1 MKVKPKLYLNGSPQ
15 TAEEGSLAFARNMKI
30 DNDGNLVSDY
40 GYENIES
47 LQDYN
52 IVGHIVGLD
61 NKIYLFTDKEE
72 QIKTGTKFITTLG
85 NNLRYSY
92 SIAIIAESDNIY
104 YFSSKIKIGDNVQIP
119 TEDKYKLSVINPALG
134 TNYDDCY
141 SFKLVCASNTDYA
154 AIEEFHNAFLDK
166 IEEIV
171 SKFTTIKSKNRSV
184 VVKGPDI
191 HYALISHNMEVE
203 EPLLSISPIT
213 QIRIENDNRNICNYS
228 VIDNKTEEVDVYKTI
243 NTILEYDE
251 IDKTVNELT
260 TGWHY
265 SNGEISGY
273 VSTNITGE
281 KILTI
286 AEYKKDDTIPLKHI
300 NLAHCS
306 KNDDESLYCQ
316 APICPTA
323 NLILKDTYVKTI
335 PNGVYIF
342 FIRYKIRKNVYTNW
356 FLCSRPIYGG
366 CSENITTFQGGL
378 KYINLHKD
386 SAKSFIFDL
395 LFAQEENKQA
405 YKEFQLGFI
414 INHDEATDARTWKH
428 FDINTKTIY
437 FDYENVEE
445 TNIDDLLKVTY
456 ELYNVRNVT
465 AFKNKLY
472 ISNYKET
479 NFNYAVNLD
488 NIIDL
493 QVVDNYDSSNS
504 NVPKATLSGYE
515 LSYNNNDGVKYF
527 DKTITNIS
535 ISTILDKNNFDY
547 TIYNLNKTFEI
558 AKDAK
563 IASFILE
570 WDSNVNPDIAFITK
584 VENKLYNNCIFGKEF
599 EYIYPSNNASNDLLA
614 KFGIK
619 YIGTDSTVY
628 YYEPI
633 DSTSIIPSSLN
644 NSLYN
649 LGFSFAFGSRQN
661 DNKNNRD
668 EYLKSQA
675 FNEYTFYNIKSH
687 GTYVRTY
694 NKFYATDLGF
704 TDKNVESIKNVI
716 KEEIESRS
724 FFAKAYII
732 ITSGA
737 KSYKIGYE
745 SFMDSNTYAGTSMD
759 FNITTIVDFTNNTI
773 KCAEDYKENA
783 YKYYE
788 DENLTLLNPNYFNT
802 NELNNDLKNNIIQW
816 VFSTIQ
822 PIAKGIS
829 VDNEGNRHLILDLS
843 KYEGNTRTI
852 ADNIQIVF
860 RKIDFKVEV
869 QEDKFESNKK
879 FKYTFNIS
887 MDSNDYISN
896 CTFNFNS
903 SLITTAVTKSY
914 SQLPSLM
921 PFSKY
926 RTYVHFVDNHN
937 IITNG
942 IKLKDIETKGI
953 SDNSSIL
960 SLTYKLNKDY
970 NNYYKSF
977 FISIK
982 NIGDVIIEGF
992 GYKKLNNTHILN
1004 FLELDTLLYNIND
1017 NITIINNTGTTITT
1031 TATYYSSGSSS
1042 PSLAFGNCGY
1052 VSWDDANNDYTNEKL
1067 YIKIVRDIN
1076 NTSEYNLIKASEYI
1090 PLIKTNDYINLI
1102 DAYYGSWFCSVTK
1115 PDFDL
1120 SSSCYVSGRDI
1131 YTADRTTNYVGLKDF
1146 TDFKNVN
1153 PSITYYIRSNFNLN
1167 YLSLTEDI
1175 TDSIFSINGASSGNK
1190 QVIKVINSAILS
1202 YIYELKSMYKD
1213 FMNKTFSAYDEYYK
1227 IQFDNTIR
1235 VSNVLSDETFNNSVF
1250 KFDATDYYNIPTD
1263 RGIIVSL
1270 FAIGNTIYAHTKGS
1284 LYKFDATQTIMSTN
1298 EDIKLQESEPFDI
1311 GLSQVFDSQYGYGG
1325 IENKEAGCITFDS
1338 YFFYDNKSNHI
1349 FAYAGN
1355 NQIQLID
1362 GTIYKFLTYFK
1373 PKNCRT
1379 IHDAAN
1385 NRIIFEFYTFDV
1397 HYKINFAISYNYKSK
1412 SFVSFHDITLEKTFS
1427 TRTHSY
1433 CYLNGIN
1440 ILFSGT
1446 FNIGDRLISYF
1457 VTNSIYGN
1465 ASKVCEISADISNMT
1480 FPYIQYK
1487 QNTPFVLAV
1496 ITFPKQYFREV
1507 INSISYLGYEL
1518 KDISEYCNERIF
1530 DGVNNSMTFYWY
1542 RLINAKLENKN
1553 PIDNLYIET
1562 DTCISTP
1569 INNTIDDSIR
1579 PNDLLNYKGFK
1590 YDKGLWTT
1598 NYFRNAINK
1607 DNIYNYPDQPRND
1620 QIPNSDN
1627 YSLVYGRFF
1636 ILNFNLTKDFPV
1648 KFEEVFINSEKY

>member
-52 IVGHIVGLD
+52 IVGHVVGLD

-72 QIKTGTKFITTLG
+72 QIK
-85 NNLRYSY
+85 
-92 SIAIIAESDNIY
+92 
-104 YFSSKIKIGDNVQIP
+104 
-119 TEDKYKLSVINPALG
+119 
-134 TNYDDCY
+134 
-141 SFKLVCASNTDYA
+141 
-154 AIEEFHNAFLDK
+154 IE
-166 IEEIV
+166 
-171 SKFTTIKSKNRSV
+171 
-184 VVKGPDI
+184 G
-191 HYALISHNMEVE
+191 
-203 EPLLSISPIT
+203 
-213 QIRIENDNRNICNYS
+213 
-228 VIDNKTEEVDVYKTI
+228 VDVYKTI
-243 NTILEYDE
+243 NIILEYDE
-251 IDKTVNELT
+251 ITKTVNELE
-260 TGWHY
+260 TGWNY

-479 NFNYAVNLD
+479 NFNYDVNLD

-493 QVVDNYDSSNS
+493 QVIDNYDSSNS
-504 NVPKATLSGYE
+504 NTPKATLSGYE
-515 LSYNNNDGVKYF
+515 LSYNNSDEIKYF
-527 DKTITNIS
+527 DKTVNNIS
-535 ISTILDKNNFDY
+535 ISAILDKNNFDY
-547 TIYNLNKTFEI
+547 TVNNLNKTSEI

-570 WDSNVNPDIAFITK
+570 WDNNVNPDIAFITK

-599 EYIYPSNNASNDLLA
+599 ENTYPSNNTSNDVLA

-619 YIGTDSTVY
+619 YIGSDYTVY

-802 NELNNDLKNNIIQW
+802 SELHNDLKNNIIQW

-822 PIAKGIS
+822 PITKGIS

-896 CTFNFNS
+896 CTFDFNS

-942 IKLKDIETKGI
+942 IKLKDIETKAI

-992 GYKKLNNTHILN
+992 GYKKLDNTHILN

-1031 TATYYSSGSSS
+1031 TAKYYSSGSSS

-1052 VSWDDANNDYTNEKL
+1052 VSWSNDKHNYTSEKL

-1076 NTSEYNLIKASEYI
+1076 NTSEYNLIKASGYI
-1090 PLIKTNDYINLI
+1090 PLTKTNDYINLI

-1131 YTADRTTNYVGLKDF
+1131 YTADRSTSAVKLKDF
-1146 TDFKNVN
+1146 TEYKNVS
-1153 PSITYYIRSNFNLN
+1153 PSISYYIRSNFNLN

-1175 TDSIFSINGASSGNK
+1175 NDSIFSIGSASAGDK

-1213 FMNKTFSAYDEYYK
+1213 FMNKTFNAYDKDYK

-1338 YFFYDNKSNHI
+1338 YFFYDSKSNHI
-1349 FAYAGN
+1349 FAYSGN
-1355 NQIQLID
+1355 SQVQLID
-1362 GTIYKFLTYFK
+1362 GTIYKLLEYYK
-1373 PKNCRT
+1373 PNICRT
-1379 IHDAAN
+1379 IHDITN
-1385 NRIIFEFYTFDV
+1385 KRILFEFELPVFEGSGNSIITL
-1397 HYKINFAISYNYKSK
+1397 SYNYKSK
-1412 SFVSFHDITLEKTFS
+1412 SFVSIHDITLKNAFTTINTVYSYNKEFIKLFDTTYKTIS
-1427 TRTHSY
+1427 QD
-1433 CYLNGIN
+1433 
-1440 ILFSGT
+1440 ILFTPFNLYKLYGGASERSYLIFNNLDKSP
-1446 FNIGDRLISYF
+1446 FNIAIIMFPKNYLKEVLNNVSYIGNIIENDIISGSGRDEIGLRYAYNQINVL
-1457 VTNSIYGN
+1457 VTKPETILKAFN
-1465 ASKVCEISADISNMT
+1465 
-1480 FPYIQYK
+1480 
-1487 QNTPFVLAV
+1487 V
-1496 ITFPKQYFREV
+1496 IT
-1507 INSISYLGYEL
+1507 
-1518 KDISEYCNERIF
+1518 DICKSNI
-1530 DGVNNSMTFYWY
+1530 
-1542 RLINAKLENKN
+1542 I
-1553 PIDNLYIET
+1553 T
-1562 DTCISTP
+1562 D
-1569 INNTIDDSIR
+1569 TIDDTIR
-1579 PNDLLNYKGFK
+1579 PNSLLDYKGIK
-1590 YDKGLWTT
+1590 YDKGTWNI
-1598 NYFRNAINK
+1598 NYFR
-1607 DNIYNYPDQPRND
+1607 DNQNIRDIYNYND
-1620 QIPNSDN
+1620 VESDN
-1627 YSLVYGRFF
+1627 LSLIYGKFF
-1636 ILNFNLTKDFPV
+1636 ILNFNFINEKPI

>member
-72 QIKTGTKFITTLG
+72 QIKTGTEFITTLG
-85 NNLRYSY
+85 NNLRYAY
-92 SIAIIAESDNIY
+92 STSIFAESDNVY
-104 YFSSKIKIGDNVQIP
+104 YFSAMVDIDNNIQIP

-134 TNYDDCY
+134 TNYDDYY
-141 SFKLVCASNTDYA
+141 SFKLECTSNTDYA
-154 AIEEFHNAFLDK
+154 AIEAFHNAFLDK

-171 SKFTTIKSKNRSV
+171 SKFTTIKNKDRSI

-191 HYALISHNMEVE
+191 HYALISHNMEIE
-203 EPLLSISPIT
+203 ESLLSISPIT
-213 QIRIENDNRNICNYS
+213 QVRIGNDNRNICNYT

-265 SNGEISGY
+265 NNGEISGY

-286 AEYKKDDTIPLKHI
+286 AEYKEDSNIPLKHI
-300 NLAHCS
+300 NLSYCS
-306 KNDDESLYCQ
+306 KTDDESLYCQ

-342 FIRYKIRKNVYTNW
+342 FIRYKIRKDVYTNW

-366 CSENITTFQGGL
+366 CSEKITTFQGGL
-378 KYINLHKD
+378 QYINLHKD

-395 LFAQEENKQA
+395 TFVQEENKQA

-414 INHDEATDARTWKH
+414 ITHDEATDARTWKH

-479 NFNYAVNLD
+479 NFNYDANLD

-493 QVVDNYDSSNS
+493 KVVDNYDSSNS
-504 NVPKATLSGYE
+504 NIPKATLSGYE
-515 LSYNNNDGVKYF
+515 LSYNNDKNAKYF
-527 DKTITNIS
+527 DKTTTGTPIS
-535 ISTILDKNNFDY
+535 KILSKNDFNY
-547 TIYNLNKTFEI
+547 TISNLVKKTESIAEGNKV
-558 AKDAK
+558 
-563 IASFILE
+563 ASFTLQ
-570 WDSNVNPDIAFITK
+570 WDSGINPDIAFITK
-584 VENKLYNNCIFGKEF
+584 VENNLYNSCIFGESF
-599 EYIYPSNNASNDLLA
+599 ENNYPGSKFED
-614 KFGIK
+614 FGIK
-619 YIGTDSTVY
+619 YLTTTDGLNKY
-628 YYEPI
+628 API
-633 DSTSIIPSSLN
+633 IDNQYIQGSLVKYK

-649 LGFSFAFGSRQN
+649 LGFTFALGS
-661 DNKNNRD
+661 
-668 EYLKSQA
+668 
-675 FNEYTFYNIKSH
+675 IKSNINYIIEMYLFNANTIN
-687 GTYVRTY
+687 TYDCFRAY
-694 NKFYATDLGF
+694 NNGF
-704 TDKNVESIKNVI
+704 HDDTINKLKELII
-716 KEEIESRS
+716 KEIEDRS
-724 FFAKAYII
+724 FFAKAYIMI
-732 ITSGA
+732 SSSGNT
-737 KSYKIGYE
+737 YKIGYN
-745 SFMDSNTYAGTSMD
+745 SIMDSNTYAGTNMNFDIFS
-759 FNITTIVDFTNNTI
+759 FGYNSGI
-773 KCAEDYKENA
+773 KVAEDYQENS

-788 DENLTLLNPNYFNT
+788 DTNLTLLNPSYFNT
-802 NELNNDLKNNIIQW
+802 NKLNNDFKNNITQW
-816 VFSTIQ
+816 TFDTIKN
-822 PIAKGIS
+822 ITKGIS
-829 VDNEGNRHLILDLS
+829 VDNEGKRYLILDLS
-843 KYEGNTRTI
+843 QYGGNVRTI
-852 ADNIQIVF
+852 VENIQIVF
-860 RKIDFKVEV
+860 RKVDFKVEV
-869 QEDKFESNKK
+869 DESKFESNKN
-879 FKYTFNIS
+879 FKYIFNIS
-887 MDSNDYISN
+887 MDSTDYISD
-896 CTFNFNS
+896 CKFNFNS
-903 SLITTAVTKSY
+903 SLITTGVTKNY
-914 SQLPSLM
+914 SQIPSLM
-921 PFSKY
+921 PFSNY
-926 RTYVHFVDNHN
+926 RIYVHFVDNHN

-942 IKLKDIETKGI
+942 IKLKDILTKGVK
-953 SDNSSIL
+953 NNNSIL
-960 SLTYKLNKDY
+960 SLAYKLNKDY

-982 NIGDVIIEGF
+982 NIGNIIIEGF
-992 GYKKLNNTHILN
+992 GYKKLDNTHILN

-1017 NITIINNTGTTITT
+1017 NITIINNEGTVITN
-1031 TATYYSSGSSS
+1031 TAKYYSSGSSS

-1052 VSWDDANNDYTNEKL
+1052 VSWSNDENDHSEETL
-1067 YIKIVRDIN
+1067 YIKITRNIN
-1076 NTSEYNLIKASEYI
+1076 NISEHNLIKASGYI
-1090 PLIKTNDYINLI
+1090 PLTKTNDYVNLI
-1102 DAYYGSWFCSVTK
+1102 DDYYGSWFCSVTK

-1131 YTADRTTNYVGLKDF
+1131 YTADRTTDYITLKDF
-1146 TDFKNVN
+1146 ENYITIS
-1153 PSITYYIRSNFNLN
+1153 PSKEYYIRSNFNLN

-1175 TDSIFSINGASSGNK
+1175 TDTIFSIRSASTGNK
-1190 QVIKVINSAILS
+1190 QVAKVLNSATLS

-1213 FMNKTFSAYDEYYK
+1213 FMNKTFNAYDEDYK

-1338 YFFYDNKSNHI
+1338 YFFYDSKSNHI
-1349 FAYAGN
+1349 FAYSGN
-1355 NQIQLID
+1355 SQVQLID
-1362 GTIYKFLTYFK
+1362 GSIYKLLEYYK
-1373 PKNCRT
+1373 PNICRT
-1379 IHDAAN
+1379 IHDITN
-1385 NRIIFEFYTFDV
+1385 KRILFEFELPVFEGTGNS
-1397 HYKINFAISYNYKSK
+1397 IITLSYNYKSK
-1412 SFVSFHDITLEKTFS
+1412 SFVSIHDITLKNSFTTVNTVYSYNKEFIKLFDTTYKTIPQDILFKPFNLYKLYGS
-1427 TRTHSY
+1427 ASKRSY
-1433 CYLNGIN
+1433 LIFDNLDESPFNIAVIMFPKNYLNEVLNNISYIGNIIENDIN
-1440 ILFSGT
+1440 SGSGRDENGLRYSYNKLNVLIT
-1446 FNIGDRLISYF
+1446 KPETIVKAFNII
-1457 VTNSIYGN
+1457 T
-1465 ASKVCEISADISNMT
+1465 DICKSNIIRDT
-1480 FPYIQYK
+1480 
-1487 QNTPFVLAV
+1487 
-1496 ITFPKQYFREV
+1496 
-1507 INSISYLGYEL
+1507 
-1518 KDISEYCNERIF
+1518 
-1530 DGVNNSMTFYWY
+1530 
-1542 RLINAKLENKN
+1542 
-1553 PIDNLYIET
+1553 IDNT
-1562 DTCISTP
+1562 
-1569 INNTIDDSIR
+1569 IR
-1579 PNDLLNYKGFK
+1579 PNSLLDYKGIK
-1590 YDKGLWTT
+1590 YDKGNWNI
-1598 NYFRNAINK
+1598 NYFR
-1607 DNIYNYPDQPRND
+1607 DNQNIRDVYNYN
-1620 QIPNSDN
+1620 NVESDN
-1627 YSLVYGRFF
+1627 LSLIYGKFF
-1636 ILNFNLTKDFPV
+1636 ILNFNFINEKPI

>member
-15 TAEEGSLAFARNMKI
+15 TTEEGSLAFARNMKI

-52 IVGHIVGLD
+52 IVGHVVGLD

-72 QIKTGTKFITTLG
+72 QIKTGTEFITTLG
-85 NNLRYSY
+85 NNLRY
-92 SIAIIAESDNIY
+92 AISTTPILAESDNVY
-104 YFSSKIKIGDNVQIP
+104 YFSAKVKIGDNIQVP
-119 TEDKYKLSVINPALG
+119 TEDEYKLSVINPDLG
-134 TNYDDCY
+134 TDYDDYY
-141 SFKLVCASNTDYA
+141 SFKLECASNTNYA
-154 AIEEFHNAFLDK
+154 AIEAFHNAFLDK

-171 SKFTTIKSKNRSV
+171 SKFTTIKNKDRSV

-213 QIRIENDNRNICNYS
+213 QIRIENNNRNICNYTI
-228 VIDNKTEEVDVYKTI
+228 IDNKTEEVDVYKTI

-251 IDKTVNELT
+251 IDKTVNELA
-260 TGWHY
+260 TGWKY
-265 SNGEISGY
+265 NDGEISGY

-286 AEYKKDDTIPLKHI
+286 AEYKEDDTIPLKHI

-342 FIRYKIRKNVYTNW
+342 FIRYKIRKDVYTNW

-479 NFNYAVNLD
+479 NFNYDVNLD

-493 QVVDNYDSSNS
+493 KVINNYDSSNS
-504 NVPKATLSGYE
+504 NIPKATLSGYE

-527 DKTITNIS
+527 DKTVNNIS
-535 ISTILDKNNFDY
+535 ISAILDKNNFDY
-547 TIYNLNKTFEI
+547 KVYNLNKTSEI

-584 VENKLYNNCIFGKEF
+584 VENKLYNSCIFGKEF
-599 EYIYPSNNASNDLLA
+599 EYIYPSNNTSNDSLA
-614 KFGIK
+614 NFGIK
-619 YIGTDSTVY
+619 YIGTDYTLY
-628 YYEPI
+628 CYEPI

-675 FNEYTFYNIKSH
+675 FNEYTFYNIKNH
-687 GTYVRTY
+687 GTYIKTH
-694 NKFYATDLGF
+694 NQFYATDLGF

-732 ITSGA
+732 ITSSA

-788 DENLTLLNPNYFNT
+788 DENLILLNPNYFNT
-802 NELNNDLKNNIIQW
+802 SELNNDLKNNIIQW
-816 VFSTIQ
+816 VFNTIQ
-822 PIAKGIS
+822 PITKGIS

-982 NIGDVIIEGF
+982 NIGDIIIEGF

-1017 NITIINNTGTTITT
+1017 NITIINNIGTTITT

-1052 VSWDDANNDYTNEKL
+1052 VSWDDANNDYTTEKKL
-1067 YIKIVRDIN
+1067 YIKIVRDVN
-1076 NTSEYNLIKASEYI
+1076 NTSEYNLIKASGYI
-1090 PLIKTNDYINLI
+1090 PLTKTNDYINLI

-1131 YTADRTTNYVGLKDF
+1131 YTADRSTSAVKLKDF
-1146 TDFKNVN
+1146 TEYKNVR

-1175 TDSIFSINGASSGNK
+1175 TDSIFSIGSASAGDK

-1213 FMNKTFSAYDEYYK
+1213 FMNKTFSAYDEDYK

-1250 KFDATDYYNIPTD
+1250 KFDATDYYNIPTN

-1338 YFFYDNKSNHI
+1338 YFFYDSKSNHI
-1349 FAYAGN
+1349 FAYSGN
-1355 NQIQLID
+1355 SQVQLID
-1362 GTIYKFLTYFK
+1362 GTIYKLLEYYK
-1373 PKNCRT
+1373 PNICRT
-1379 IHDAAN
+1379 IHDITN
-1385 NRIIFEFYTFDV
+1385 KRILFEFELPVFEGSGNSIITL
-1397 HYKINFAISYNYKSK
+1397 SYNYKSK
-1412 SFVSFHDITLEKTFS
+1412 SFVSIHDITLKNSFTTINTVYSYNKEFIKLFDTTYKTIS
-1427 TRTHSY
+1427 QD
-1433 CYLNGIN
+1433 
-1440 ILFSGT
+1440 ILFTPFNLYKLYGGASERSYLIFNNLDKSP
-1446 FNIGDRLISYF
+1446 FNIAIIMFPKNYLKEVLNNVSYIGNIIENDIISGSGRDEIGLRYSYNQINVL
-1457 VTNSIYGN
+1457 VTKPETIVKAFN
-1465 ASKVCEISADISNMT
+1465 
-1480 FPYIQYK
+1480 
-1487 QNTPFVLAV
+1487 V
-1496 ITFPKQYFREV
+1496 IT
-1507 INSISYLGYEL
+1507 
-1518 KDISEYCNERIF
+1518 DICKSNI
-1530 DGVNNSMTFYWY
+1530 
-1542 RLINAKLENKN
+1542 I
-1553 PIDNLYIET
+1553 T
-1562 DTCISTP
+1562 D
-1569 INNTIDDSIR
+1569 TIDDTIR
-1579 PNDLLNYKGFK
+1579 PNSLLDYKGIK
-1590 YDKGLWTT
+1590 YDKGTWNI
-1598 NYFRNAINK
+1598 NYFR
-1607 DNIYNYPDQPRND
+1607 DNQNIRDVYNYNAVE
-1620 QIPNSDN
+1620 SDN
-1627 YSLVYGRFF
+1627 LSLIYGKFF
-1636 ILNFNLTKDFPV
+1636 ILNFNFINEKPI

>member
-40 GYENIES
+40 GYENIKS

-72 QIKTGTKFITTLG
+72 QIKTGTEFITTLG
-85 NNLRYSY
+85 NNLRY
-92 SIAIIAESDNIY
+92 AISTTPILAESDNIY
-104 YFSSKIKIGDNVQIP
+104 YFSAKVKIGDNIQIP
-119 TEDKYKLSVINPALG
+119 TEDKYKLSVINSALG
-134 TNYDDCY
+134 TDYDDYY
-141 SFKLVCASNTDYA
+141 SFKLECASNTDYA
-154 AIEEFHNAFLDK
+154 AIEAFHNAFLDK

-171 SKFTTIKSKNRSV
+171 SKFTTIKSKDRSV

-191 HYALISHNMEVE
+191 HYALISHNMEIE
-203 EPLLSISPIT
+203 ESLLSISPIT
-213 QIRIENDNRNICNYS
+213 QVRIENDNRNVCSYT

-251 IDKTVNELT
+251 INKTVNELA

-286 AEYKKDDTIPLKHI
+286 AEYKEDDNIPLKHI
-300 NLAHCS
+300 NLSYCS
-306 KNDDESLYCQ
+306 KTDDESLYCQ

-342 FIRYKIRKNVYTNW
+342 FIRYKIRKDVYTNW

-366 CSENITTFQGGL
+366 CSEKITTFQGGL
-378 KYINLHKD
+378 QYINLHKD

-395 LFAQEENKQA
+395 TFVQEENKKA

-414 INHDEATDARTWKH
+414 INHDEATDARIWKH

-445 TNIDDLLKVTY
+445 ANIDDLLKVTY

-479 NFNYAVNLD
+479 NFNYNVNLD

-493 QVVDNYDSSNS
+493 KVIDNCDSSNS
-504 NVPKATLSGYE
+504 NIPKATLSGYE
-515 LSYNNNDGVKYF
+515 LSYNNDKNAKYF
-527 DKTITNIS
+527 DKTTTGTPIFKILSKDNFNYTVHNLIKKTES
-535 ISTILDKNNFDY
+535 IVEGN
-547 TIYNLNKTFEI
+547 EV
-558 AKDAK
+558 
-563 IASFILE
+563 ASFTLQ
-570 WDSNVNPDIAFITK
+570 WDNTINPDIAFITK
-584 VENKLYNNCIFGKEF
+584 VENNLHNNCIFGKSF
-599 EYIYPSNNASNDLLA
+599 ENTYPSSNFEN
-614 KFGIK
+614 FGIK
-619 YIGTDSTVY
+619 YLTTTNGLNKYT
-628 YYEPI
+628 PI
-633 DSTSIIPSSLN
+633 LDNELFNTSVIKYK

-649 LGFSFAFGSRQN
+649 LGFTFALGSSSSNINYIIER
-661 DNKNNRD
+661 
-668 EYLKSQA
+668 YL
-675 FNEYTFYNIKSH
+675 FNANI
-687 GTYVRTY
+687 VNTY
-694 NKFYATDLGF
+694 NRFQAYNNGF
-704 TDKNVESIKNVI
+704 HDNVVNSLKELITKEIKN
-716 KEEIESRS
+716 RS
-724 FFAKAYII
+724 FFAKAYIV
-732 ITSGA
+732 ITSAGNT
-737 KSYKIGYE
+737 YKIGYN
-745 SFMDSNTYAGTSMD
+745 SIMDSNTYAGTNMNFD
-759 FNITTIVDFTNNTI
+759 IFTLGYNNSI
-773 KCAEDYKENA
+773 KAAEDYQENP
-783 YKYYE
+783 YKYYK
-788 DENLTLLNPNYFNT
+788 DSDLTLLNPSYFNT
-802 NELNNDLKNNIIQW
+802 SELNYDFKNNIIQW
-816 VFSTIQ
+816 TFDTIKN
-822 PIAKGIS
+822 ITKGIS
-829 VDNEGNRHLILDLS
+829 VDEKGKRNLILDLS
-843 KYEGNTRTI
+843 QYGGNVRTI
-852 ADNIQIVF
+852 VENIQIVF
-860 RKIDFKVEV
+860 RKTDFKVEV

-896 CTFNFNS
+896 CEFTFNS
-903 SLITTAVTKSY
+903 SLITTAVTKNY
-914 SQLPSLM
+914 SQIPSLM

-926 RTYVHFVDNHN
+926 RAYVHFVDNHN

-953 SDNSSIL
+953 LDNSSIL
-960 SLTYKLNKDY
+960 SLAYKLNKDY

-982 NIGDVIIEGF
+982 NIGDIIIEGF
-992 GYKKLNNTHILN
+992 GYNKLDNTHILN
-1004 FLELDTLLYNIND
+1004 FLELDALLYNIND
-1017 NITIINNTGTTITT
+1017 NITIINNEGTIITT
-1031 TATYYSSGSSS
+1031 TAKYYSSGSSS

-1052 VSWDDANNDYTNEKL
+1052 VSWNNDNNNYSNTTL
-1067 YIKIVRDIN
+1067 YIKISRNVNDIY
-1076 NTSEYNLIKASEYI
+1076 EYNLIKASGYI
-1090 PLIKTNDYINLI
+1090 PLTKTKDYINLI

-1131 YTADRTTNYVGLKDF
+1131 YTADRSASYVKLIEFKE
-1146 TDFKNVN
+1146 FKNVR
-1153 PSITYYIRSNFNLN
+1153 PSIQYYIRSNFNLN

-1175 TDSIFSINGASSGNK
+1175 TDSIFSIGSASTGEK

-1213 FMNKTFSAYDEYYK
+1213 FMNKTFSAYDKDYK

-1235 VSNVLSDETFNNSVF
+1235 VSNALSDETFNNSVF

-1338 YFFYDNKSNHI
+1338 YFFYDNNSNHI
-1349 FAYAGN
+1349 FAYSGN
-1355 NQIQLID
+1355 NQVQLID
-1362 GTIYKFLTYFK
+1362 GSIYKLLK
-1373 PKNCRT
+1373 EINANSCRT
-1379 IHDAAN
+1379 LHDSIN
-1385 NRIIFEFYTFDV
+1385 NRILFEFYDTSTYFPMS
-1397 HYKINFAISYNYKSK
+1397 FTISYNYKSK
-1412 SFVSFHDITLEKTFS
+1412 SFVSFHDITLKKAFS
-1427 TRTHSY
+1427 TKNISYSY
-1433 CYLNGIN
+1433 CKQFQTLFNNSFKIGNKLNA
-1440 ILFSGT
+1440 
-1446 FNIGDRLISYF
+1446 YF
-1457 VTNSIYGN
+1457 ITYELYGN
-1465 ASKVCEISADISNMT
+1465 ASNLSNIT
-1480 FPYIQYK
+1480 FDYYGNAFDGKELYK
-1487 QNTPFVLAV
+1487 QKSPFVICV
-1496 ITFPKQYFREV
+1496 IVFPKQYVHET
-1507 INSISYLGYEL
+1507 INNISYLGYEQNNVYTY
-1518 KDISEYCNERIF
+1518 DQAAINSEVGIAPTIVSWGRL
-1530 DGVNNSMTFYWY
+1530 NNQSIYP
-1542 RLINAKLENKN
+1542 KN
-1553 PIDNLYIET
+1553 PVKELYIIS
-1562 DTCISTP
+1562 DTCISTL
-1569 INNTIDDSIR
+1569 ITETIDDSTR
-1579 PNDLLNYKGFK
+1579 PNSLLDYKGFK
-1590 YDKGLWTT
+1590 YDKGLWNT
-1598 NYFRNAINK
+1598 NYFRNANNV
-1607 DNIYNYPDQPRND
+1607 DNIYNYPNQPRNGE
-1620 QIPNSDN
+1620 IPNSDN

>member
-72 QIKTGTKFITTLG
+72 QIKTGTEFITTLG
-85 NNLRYSY
+85 NNLRY
-92 SIAIIAESDNIY
+92 AISTTPIFTESNNVY
-104 YFSSKIKIGDNVQIP
+104 YFSAKVLINNNIQVP
-119 TEDKYKLSVINPALG
+119 TEDKYKLSVINPSLG
-134 TNYDDCY
+134 TDYDNYY
-141 SFKLVCASNTDYA
+141 SFKLECASNTDYV
-154 AIEEFHNAFLDK
+154 AIEAFHNAFLDK

-171 SKFTTIKSKNRSV
+171 SKFTTIKSTDRSV

-191 HYALISHNMEVE
+191 HYALISHNMEIE
-203 EPLLSISPIT
+203 ESLLSISPIT
-213 QIRIENDNRNICNYS
+213 QVRIENDNRNICNYT
-228 VIDNKTEEVDVYKTI
+228 VIDNKTEKVDVYKTI

-251 IDKTVNELT
+251 IDKTVNELA
-260 TGWHY
+260 TGWKY
-265 SNGEISGY
+265 NNGEISGY

-286 AEYKKDDTIPLKHI
+286 AEYKEDSNIPLKHI
-300 NLAHCS
+300 NLLYCS
-306 KNDDESLYCQ
+306 KTDDESLYCQ

-342 FIRYKIRKNVYTNW
+342 FIRYKIRKDVYTNW

-366 CSENITTFQGGL
+366 CSEKITTFQGGL
-378 KYINLHKD
+378 QYINLHKD

-395 LFAQEENKQA
+395 TFVQEENKQA

-414 INHDEATDARTWKH
+414 ITHDEATDARTWKH

-479 NFNYAVNLD
+479 NFNYDANLD

-493 QVVDNYDSSNS
+493 KVVDNYDSSNS
-504 NVPKATLSGYE
+504 NIPKANLSGYD
-515 LSYNNNDGVKYF
+515 LVYNNDSTIKGF
-527 DKTITNIS
+527 DKTTTGTPIS
-535 ISTILDKNNFDY
+535 KILSKDNFDY
-547 TIYNLNKTFEI
+547 TINNLVKKTESIAEGNKV
-558 AKDAK
+558 
-563 IASFILE
+563 ASFTLQ
-570 WDSNVNPDIAFITK
+570 WDSGINPDIAFITK
-584 VENKLYNNCIFGKEF
+584 VENNLYNNCIFGESF
-599 EYIYPSNNASNDLLA
+599 ENSYPGSKFED
-614 KFGIK
+614 FGIK
-619 YIGTDSTVY
+619 YLTTTDGLNKYT
-628 YYEPI
+628 PI
-633 DSTSIIPSSLN
+633 LDDGLFNTSIVKYK

-649 LGFSFAFGSRQN
+649 LGFTFALGSSTKNINYIVERYLFNANIINTYDCFQAYN
-661 DNKNNRD
+661 NGFSDDTINK
-668 EYLKSQA
+668 LK
-675 FNEYTFYNIKSH
+675 ELITK
-687 GTYVRTY
+687 
-694 NKFYATDLGF
+694 
-704 TDKNVESIKNVI
+704 
-716 KEEIESRS
+716 EIEDRS

-732 ITSGA
+732 ITSAGNT
-737 KSYKIGYE
+737 YKIGYN
-745 SFMDSNTYAGTSMD
+745 SIMDSNTYAGTNMNFD
-759 FNITTIVDFTNNTI
+759 IFTLGYNSSI
-773 KCAEDYKENA
+773 KAAEDYQENP
-783 YKYYE
+783 YKYYK
-788 DENLTLLNPNYFNT
+788 DSNLTLLNPSYFST
-802 NELNNDLKNNIIQW
+802 SELNNDFKNNITQW
-816 VFSTIQ
+816 TFDTIKN
-822 PIAKGIS
+822 ITKGIS
-829 VDNEGNRHLILDLS
+829 VDNEGKRYLILDLS
-843 KYEGNTRTI
+843 QYGGNVRTI
-852 ADNIQIVF
+852 VKNIQIVF

-869 QEDKFESNKK
+869 DESKFESNNN
-879 FKYTFNIS
+879 FKYIFNIS
-887 MDSNDYISN
+887 MDSTDYISN
-896 CTFNFNS
+896 CEFKFNS
-903 SLITTAVTKSY
+903 SLITTAVTKNY
-914 SQLPSLM
+914 SQIPSLM

-942 IKLKDIETKGI
+942 VKLKDISTKGI
-953 SDNSSIL
+953 QNNNSIL
-960 SLTYKLNKDY
+960 SLAYKLNRDY

-982 NIGDVIIEGF
+982 NIGDIIIEGF
-992 GYKKLNNTHILN
+992 GYKKLDNNIHILN

-1017 NITIINNTGTTITT
+1017 NITIIDKTGNTITDI
-1031 TATYYSSGSSS
+1031 AKYYSSGSSS

-1052 VSWDDANNDYTNEKL
+1052 VSWSDTKTYETEKL
-1067 YIKIVRDIN
+1067 YIKITRNIDNI
-1076 NTSEYNLIKASEYI
+1076 SENNLIKASGYI
-1090 PLIKTNDYINLI
+1090 PLIKTNNYVNLI

-1131 YTADRTTNYVGLKDF
+1131 YTADRTTDYITLKDF
-1146 TDFKNVN
+1146 ENYITIS
-1153 PSITYYIRSNFNLN
+1153 PSKEYYIRSNFNLN

-1175 TDSIFSINGASSGNK
+1175 TDTIFSIRSASTGNK
-1190 QVIKVINSAILS
+1190 QVAKVLNSAILS
-1202 YIYELKSMYKD
+1202 YIYELKAMYKD
-1213 FMNKTFSAYDEYYK
+1213 FMNKTFSAYDKDYK

-1298 EDIKLQESEPFDI
+1298 EDIKLQESEPFEI

-1338 YFFYDNKSNHI
+1338 YFFYDNNSNHI
-1349 FAYAGN
+1349 FAYSGN
-1355 NQIQLID
+1355 NQVQLID
-1362 GTIYKFLTYFK
+1362 GSIYKLLK
-1373 PKNCRT
+1373 EINANSCRT
-1379 IHDAAN
+1379 LHDSIN
-1385 NRIIFEFYTFDV
+1385 NRILFELYDTSTYFPM
-1397 HYKINFAISYNYKSK
+1397 NFTISYNYKSK
-1412 SFVSFHDITLEKTFS
+1412 SFVSFHDITLEKAFS
-1427 TRTHSY
+1427 TKNISYSY
-1433 CYLNGIN
+1433 CKQFQTLFNNSFKIGNKLNA
-1440 ILFSGT
+1440 
-1446 FNIGDRLISYF
+1446 YF
-1457 VTNSIYGN
+1457 ITYELYGN
-1465 ASKVCEISADISNMT
+1465 ASKLANIT
-1480 FPYIQYK
+1480 FDYYGNAFNGKELYK
-1487 QNTPFVLAV
+1487 QKSPFVICV
-1496 ITFPKQYFREV
+1496 IVFPKQYVHET
-1507 INSISYLGYEL
+1507 INNISYLGYEQNNVYTY
-1518 KDISEYCNERIF
+1518 DQAAINSEIGTTPIIVSWGRL
-1530 DGVNNSMTFYWY
+1530 NNQSIYP
-1542 RLINAKLENKN
+1542 KN
-1553 PIDNLYIET
+1553 PVKELYIIS
-1562 DTCISTP
+1562 DTCISTL
-1569 INNTIDDSIR
+1569 IQETIDDSVR
-1579 PNDLLNYKGFK
+1579 PNSLLDYKGFK
-1590 YDKGLWTT
+1590 YDKGLWNT
-1598 NYFRNAINK
+1598 NYFRNANNV
-1607 DNIYNYPDQPRND
+1607 DNIYNYPDQPRNGE
-1620 QIPNSDN
+1620 IPNSDN

>member
-40 GYENIES
+40 GYKNIES

-52 IVGHIVGLD
+52 IVGHVVGLD

-72 QIKTGTKFITTLG
+72 QIKTGTEFITTLG
-85 NNLRYSY
+85 NNLRYAY
-92 SIAIIAESDNIY
+92 SIAIFTENDNIY
-104 YFSSKIKIGDNVQIP
+104 YFSAKVLINNNVQIP

-134 TNYDDCY
+134 TNYDDYY
-141 SFKLVCASNTDYA
+141 SFKLECASNTDYA
-154 AIEEFHNAFLDK
+154 AIEAFHNAFLDK

-171 SKFTTIKSKNRSV
+171 SKFTTIKSKDRSV

-191 HYALISHNMEVE
+191 HYALISHNMEIE
-203 EPLLSISPIT
+203 ESLLSISPIT
-213 QIRIENDNRNICNYS
+213 QVRIENDNRNVCNYT
-228 VIDNKTEEVDVYKTI
+228 VIDNKTEEVDIYKTI

-251 IDKTVNELT
+251 IDKTVNELS

-265 SNGEISGY
+265 SSGEISGY

-286 AEYKKDDTIPLKHI
+286 AEYKEYVNIPLKHI

-316 APICPTA
+316 APVCPTA

-342 FIRYKIRKNVYTNW
+342 FIRYKIRKDVYTNW

-366 CSENITTFQGGL
+366 CSEKITTFQGGL
-378 KYINLHKD
+378 QYINLHKD

-395 LFAQEENKQA
+395 TFVQEENKQA

-414 INHDEATDARTWKH
+414 ITHDEATDARTWKH

-445 TNIDDLLKVTY
+445 ANIDDLLKVTY

-479 NFNYAVNLD
+479 NFNQDVNLD

-493 QVVDNYDSSNS
+493 KVVDNHDSSES
-504 NVPKATLSGYE
+504 SVPKANLSGFD
-515 LSYNNNDGVKYF
+515 LVYNVDIF
-527 DKTITNIS
+527 DKTTTGLTVS
-535 ISTILDKNNFDY
+535 QILNKNNFDY
-547 TIYNLNKTFEI
+547 NINILDKNGTKI
-558 AKDAK
+558 ADANS
-563 IASFILE
+563 IASFTLE
-570 WDSNVNPDIAFITK
+570 WDSSSNPDIAFITK
-584 VENKLYNNCIFGKEF
+584 VTNILYNNCIFGKAF
-599 EYIYPSNNASNDLLA
+599 NNVYPNNNTNNSLLST
-614 KFGIK
+614 FGIK
-619 YIGTDSTVY
+619 FIGENNDFY
-628 YYEPI
+628 FYEPI
-633 DSTSIIPSSLN
+633 NTTSIIPSSLN

-649 LGFSFAFGSRQN
+649 LGFSFAFGSRYNSGQDSQN
-661 DNKNNRD
+661 Y
-668 EYLKSQA
+668 YLEDQA
-675 FNEYTFYNIKSH
+675 FNTYTFYKLRSMN
-687 GTYVRTY
+687 
-694 NKFYATDLGF
+694 FYAMNLGF
-704 TDKNVESIKNVI
+704 GDKGVESIKNVV

-732 ITSGA
+732 ISSAGNI
-737 KSYKIGYE
+737 YKIGYKDI
-745 SFMDSNTYAGTSMD
+745 MDSSTYAGNNMD
-759 FNITTIVDFTNNTI
+759 FNILKLEGFTSSTISCV
-773 KCAEDYKENA
+773 EDYKENP
-783 YKYYE
+783 YKYYKDDDLE
-788 DENLTLLNPNYFNT
+788 ILNPNYFNVDSLDE
-802 NELNNDLKNNIIQW
+802 NLKTNIIQW
-816 VFSTIQ
+816 LFNTIQ
-822 PIAKGIS
+822 PITKGIS
-829 VDNEGNRHLILDLS
+829 ITDTGNHLMLDLS
-843 KYEGNTRTI
+843 KYGGNTKVVVK
-852 ADNIQIVF
+852 NIQIVF
-860 RKIDFKVEV
+860 KKIDFKVEI
-869 QEDKFESNKK
+869 EESNFESNKK
-879 FKYTFNIS
+879 FKYNFDIKMTSKDYIYNCNFTFNDTLIS
-887 MDSNDYISN
+887 KAADKI
-896 CTFNFNS
+896 
-903 SLITTAVTKSY
+903 Y
-914 SQLPSLM
+914 SQIPSLM
-921 PFSKY
+921 PFS
-926 RTYVHFVDNHN
+926 TYKTYIHFVDNHN

-942 IKLKDIETKGI
+942 VKLKDIETKGLI
-953 SDNSSIL
+953 KNSSIL
-960 SLTYKLNKDY
+960 SLAYKLNKDY

-982 NIGDVIIEGF
+982 NIGDIIIEGF
-992 GYKKLNNTHILN
+992 GYKKLDNAHILN

-1017 NITIINNTGTTITT
+1017 NITIIDNTGNEITNS
-1031 TATYYSSGSSS
+1031 AKYYSSGSSN

-1052 VSWDDANNDYTNEKL
+1052 VSWINDKDGNKDNNDYSNTKL
-1067 YIKIVRDIN
+1067 YIKITKSIDNTYEN
-1076 NTSEYNLIKASEYI
+1076 NLVKASGYI
-1090 PLIKTNDYINLI
+1090 PLTKTNDYVNLI

-1131 YTADRTTNYVGLKDF
+1131 YTADRTTDYITLKDF
-1146 TDFKNVN
+1146 ENYITIS
-1153 PSITYYIRSNFNLN
+1153 PSKEYYIRSNFNLN

-1175 TDSIFSINGASSGNK
+1175 TDTIFSIGSASTGNK
-1190 QVIKVINSAILS
+1190 QVVKVINSATLS

-1213 FMNKTFSAYDEYYK
+1213 FMNKTFNAYDEDYK

-1250 KFDATDYYNIPTD
+1250 KFDSTDYYNIPTD

-1311 GLSQVFDSQYGYGG
+1311 GISQVFDSQYGYGG

-1338 YFFYDNKSNHI
+1338 YFFYDNRSNHI
-1349 FAYAGN
+1349 FAYSGN
-1355 NQIQLID
+1355 SQMQLID
-1362 GTIYKFLTYFK
+1362 GSIYKFLTYFK

-1379 IHDAAN
+1379 IHDFIN
-1385 NRIIFEFYTFDV
+1385 NRILFEFYNTV
-1397 HYKINFAISYNYKSK
+1397 SNVNVNFTLSYNYKSK

-1427 TRTHSY
+1427 TRNFSY
-1433 CYLNGIN
+1433 SYLGSFESLFVGSFQFYGSLKAPFNVN
-1440 ILFSGT
+1440 IL
-1446 FNIGDRLISYF
+1446 
-1457 VTNSIYGN
+1457 YGY
-1465 ASKVCEISADISNMT
+1465 ASKVCKITGDIDNMA
-1480 FPYIQYK
+1480 FPYINYA
-1487 QNTPFVLAV
+1487 QNSSFVISV
-1496 ITFPKQYFREV
+1496 IAFPKQYLRET
-1507 INSISYLGYEL
+1507 INSISYLSYRLENIVESDTEKVGTDDSY
-1518 KDISEYCNERIF
+1518 IVFN
-1530 DGVNNSMTFYWY
+1530 WY
-1542 RLINAKLENKN
+1542 RLINKQIECENPVKRLF
-1553 PIDNLYIET
+1553 IVSDN
-1562 DTCISTP
+1562 CISTP
-1569 INNTIDDSIR
+1569 IEQTIDDSIR
-1579 PNDLLNYKGFK
+1579 PNDLLNYRGFK
-1590 YDKGLWTT
+1590 YDKGLWNT

-1607 DNIYNYPDQPRND
+1607 NNIYNYPDQPRNGE
-1620 QIPNSDN
+1620 IPNSDN

-1636 ILNFNLTKDFPV
+1636 ILNFNLTEDFPV

>member
-52 IVGHIVGLD
+52 IVGHVVGLD

-72 QIKTGTKFITTLG
+72 QIK
-85 NNLRYSY
+85 
-92 SIAIIAESDNIY
+92 
-104 YFSSKIKIGDNVQIP
+104 
-119 TEDKYKLSVINPALG
+119 
-134 TNYDDCY
+134 
-141 SFKLVCASNTDYA
+141 
-154 AIEEFHNAFLDK
+154 IE
-166 IEEIV
+166 
-171 SKFTTIKSKNRSV
+171 
-184 VVKGPDI
+184 G
-191 HYALISHNMEVE
+191 
-203 EPLLSISPIT
+203 
-213 QIRIENDNRNICNYS
+213 
-228 VIDNKTEEVDVYKTI
+228 VDVYKTI
-243 NTILEYDE
+243 NIILEYDE
-251 IDKTVNELT
+251 ITKTVNELE
-260 TGWHY
+260 TGWNY

-286 AEYKKDDTIPLKHI
+286 AEYKKDNSIPLKHI

-306 KNDDESLYCQ
+306 KTDDESLYCQ

-465 AFKNKLY
+465 SFKNKLY

-479 NFNYAVNLD
+479 NFNYDVNLD

-547 TIYNLNKTFEI
+547 TVYNLNKTSEI
-558 AKDAK
+558 AKDEK

-599 EYIYPSNNASNDLLA
+599 EYIYPSNNTSNDVLA

-619 YIGTDSTVY
+619 YIGTDYTVY

-788 DENLTLLNPNYFNT
+788 DENLILLNPNYFNIT
-802 NELNNDLKNNIIQW
+802 ELNNDLKNNIIQW

-822 PIAKGIS
+822 PITKGIS

-843 KYEGNTRTI
+843 KYEGNSRTI

-896 CTFNFNS
+896 CTFDFNS

-926 RTYVHFVDNHN
+926 RTYIHFVDNHN

-942 IKLKDIETKGI
+942 IKLKDIETKSI

-1052 VSWDDANNDYTNEKL
+1052 VSWNDANNDYTNEKL
-1067 YIKIVRDIN
+1067 YIKIVRNIN
-1076 NTSEYNLIKASEYI
+1076 NTSEYNLIKASGYI
-1090 PLIKTNDYINLI
+1090 PLIKTNDYINII

-1131 YTADRTTNYVGLKDF
+1131 YTADRSTSAVKLKDF
-1146 TDFKNVN
+1146 TEYKNVS
-1153 PSITYYIRSNFNLN
+1153 PSIPYYIRSNFNLN

-1175 TDSIFSINGASSGNK
+1175 TDSIFSIGSASTGDK

-1213 FMNKTFSAYDEYYK
+1213 FMNKTFSAYDEDYK

-1250 KFDATDYYNIPTD
+1250 KFDTTDYYNIPTD

-1270 FAIGNTIYAHTKGS
+1270 FAIGNTIYAHTKNS
-1284 LYKFDATQTIMSTN
+1284 LYKFDANQTIMSTN

-1311 GLSQVFDSQYGYGG
+1311 GLSQIFDSQYGYGG

-1338 YFFYDNKSNHI
+1338 YFFYDSKSNHI
-1349 FAYAGN
+1349 FAYSGN
-1355 NQIQLID
+1355 NQVQLID
-1362 GTIYKFLTYFK
+1362 GSIYKLLK
-1373 PKNCRT
+1373 EINASSCRT
-1379 IHDAAN
+1379 LHDSIN
-1385 NRIIFEFYTFDV
+1385 NRILFELYNTSTYFP
-1397 HYKINFAISYNYKSK
+1397 INFTISYNYKSK
-1412 SFVSFHDITLEKTFS
+1412 SFVSFHDITLEKAFS
-1427 TRTHSY
+1427 TKNTSY
-1433 CYLNGIN
+1433 SYYKQFQT
-1440 ILFSGT
+1440 LFNNN
-1446 FNIGDRLISYF
+1446 FEIGNKLYAYF
-1457 VTNSIYGN
+1457 ITYALYGN
-1465 ASKVCEISADISNMT
+1465 SSKLANIT
-1480 FPYIQYK
+1480 FDYYGNVFEGKELYK
-1487 QNTPFVLAV
+1487 QKSPFVICV
-1496 ITFPKQYFREV
+1496 IVFPKQYIHEV
-1507 INSISYLGYEL
+1507 INNISYLGYEQNNVYTY
-1518 KDISEYCNERIF
+1518 DQAAINNETGTGPAIVSWSRL
-1530 DGVNNSMTFYWY
+1530 NNQSIYP
-1542 RLINAKLENKN
+1542 KN
-1553 PIDNLYIET
+1553 PVKELYIIS
-1562 DTCISTP
+1562 DTCISTL
-1569 INNTIDDSIR
+1569 IQETTDDSIR
-1579 PNDLLNYKGFK
+1579 LNSLLDYKGFK
-1590 YDKGLWTT
+1590 YEKGLWNT
-1598 NYFRNAINK
+1598 NYFRNANNV
-1607 DNIYNYPDQPRND
+1607 DNIYNYPNQPRNSE
-1620 QIPNSDN
+1620 IPNSDN

>member
-52 IVGHIVGLD
+52 IVGHVVGLD

-72 QIKTGTKFITTLG
+72 QIKTGTEFITTLG
-85 NNLRYSY
+85 NNLRYAI
-92 SIAIIAESDNIY
+92 SITPILAESNNIY
-104 YFSSKIKIGDNVQIP
+104 YFSAKVKIGDNIQVP

-134 TNYDDCY
+134 TNYDDYY
-141 SFKLVCASNTDYA
+141 SFKLECVSNTNYA
-154 AIEEFHNAFLDK
+154 AIEAFHNAFLDK

-171 SKFTTIKSKNRSV
+171 SKFTTIKSKDRSV

-191 HYALISHNMEVE
+191 HYALISHNMEIE
-203 EPLLSISPIT
+203 ESLLSISPIT
-213 QIRIENDNRNICNYS
+213 QVRIENDNRNICNYT
-228 VIDNKTEEVDVYKTI
+228 VIDNKTEEVDIYKTI

-251 IDKTVNELT
+251 IDKTVNELS

-265 SNGEISGY
+265 SSGEISGY

-286 AEYKKDDTIPLKHI
+286 AEYKENSNIPLKHI
-300 NLAHCS
+300 NLSYCS
-306 KNDDESLYCQ
+306 KTDDESLYCQ

-342 FIRYKIRKNVYTNW
+342 FIRYKIRKDVYTNW

-366 CSENITTFQGGL
+366 CSEKITTFQGGL
-378 KYINLHKD
+378 QYINLHKD

-395 LFAQEENKQA
+395 TFVQEENKQA

-479 NFNYAVNLD
+479 NFNYDVNLD

-493 QVVDNYDSSNS
+493 KVVDNYDSSDS

-515 LSYNNNDGVKYF
+515 LSYNNDKNAKYF
-527 DKTITNIS
+527 DKTTTGTPIS
-535 ISTILDKNNFDY
+535 KILSKDNFNY
-547 TIYNLNKTFEI
+547 TISNLVKKYEI
-558 AKDAK
+558 ANGNEV
-563 IASFILE
+563 ASFTLQ
-570 WDSNVNPDIAFITK
+570 WDNNINPDIAFITK
-584 VENKLYNNCIFGKEF
+584 VENNLYNNCIFGKSF
-599 EYIYPSNNASNDLLA
+599 ENTYPSSNFEN
-614 KFGIK
+614 FGIK
-619 YIGTDSTVY
+619 YLTTTNGLNKYT
-628 YYEPI
+628 PI
-633 DSTSIIPSSLN
+633 LDNELFNTSVIKYK

-649 LGFSFAFGSRQN
+649 LGFTFALGSSSSN
-661 DNKNNRD
+661 INYIIEK
-668 EYLKSQA
+668 YL
-675 FNEYTFYNIKSH
+675 FNANTVN
-687 GTYVRTY
+687 TY
-694 NKFYATDLGF
+694 NRLQAYNNGF
-704 TDKNVESIKNVI
+704 HDNVVNSLKELITKEIKN
-716 KEEIESRS
+716 RS

-732 ITSGA
+732 ITSAGNT
-737 KSYKIGYE
+737 YKIGYN
-745 SFMDSNTYAGTSMD
+745 SIMDSNTYAGTNMNFD
-759 FNITTIVDFTNNTI
+759 IFTLGYNSSI
-773 KCAEDYKENA
+773 KAAEDYQENP
-783 YKYYE
+783 YKYYK
-788 DENLTLLNPNYFNT
+788 DSNLTLLNPSYFST
-802 NELNNDLKNNIIQW
+802 SELNYDFKNNITQW
-816 VFSTIQ
+816 TFDTIKN
-822 PIAKGIS
+822 ITKGIS
-829 VDNEGNRHLILDLS
+829 VDNEGKRYLILDLS
-843 KYEGNTRTI
+843 QYGGNVRTVVE
-852 ADNIQIVF
+852 NIQIVF
-860 RKIDFKVEV
+860 RKVDFKVEV
-869 QEDKFESNKK
+869 DESKFESNKN
-879 FKYTFNIS
+879 FKYIFNIS
-887 MDSNDYISN
+887 MDSTDYISN
-896 CTFNFNS
+896 CEFNFNS
-903 SLITTAVTKSY
+903 SLITTAVTKNY
-914 SQLPSLM
+914 SQIPSLM
-921 PFSKY
+921 PFSTY

-942 IKLKDIETKGI
+942 VKLKDITTKGI
-953 SDNSSIL
+953 ENNNSIL
-960 SLTYKLNKDY
+960 SLAYKLNKNY

-982 NIGDVIIEGF
+982 NIGDIIIEGF
-992 GYKKLNNTHILN
+992 GYKKLDNNIHILN
-1004 FLELDTLLYNIND
+1004 FLELDALLYNIND
-1017 NITIINNTGTTITT
+1017 NITIINNNGITITT
-1031 TATYYSSGSSS
+1031 NAKYYSSGSSN

-1052 VSWDDANNDYTNEKL
+1052 VSWSNDERDHSKEIL
-1067 YIKIVRDIN
+1067 YIKITRNIDNISKN
-1076 NTSEYNLIKASEYI
+1076 NLIKASGYI
-1090 PLIKTNDYINLI
+1090 PLTKTNDYVNVI

-1131 YTADRTTNYVGLKDF
+1131 YTADRTTNYIGLKDF
-1146 TDFKNVN
+1146 GGYKNVS
-1153 PSITYYIRSNFNLN
+1153 PSKEYYIRSNFNLN

-1175 TDSIFSINGASSGNK
+1175 VDSIFSVGNINDGLK
-1190 QVIKVINSAILS
+1190 QVAKVINSATLS

-1213 FMNKTFSAYDEYYK
+1213 FMNKTFNTYDEDYK

-1311 GLSQVFDSQYGYGG
+1311 GISQVFDSQYGYGG

-1338 YFFYDNKSNHI
+1338 YFFYDNNSNHI
-1349 FAYAGN
+1349 FAYSGN
-1355 NQIQLID
+1355 NQVQLID
-1362 GTIYKFLTYFK
+1362 GSIYKLLK
-1373 PKNCRT
+1373 EINANSCRT
-1379 IHDAAN
+1379 LHDSIN
-1385 NRIIFEFYTFDV
+1385 NRILFELYDTSTYFPM
-1397 HYKINFAISYNYKSK
+1397 NFTISYNYKSK
-1412 SFVSFHDITLEKTFS
+1412 SFVSFHDITLEKAFS
-1427 TRTHSY
+1427 TKNISYSY
-1433 CYLNGIN
+1433 CKQFQTLFNNSFKIGNKLNAYFITYKLYGSSSKLAN
-1440 ILFSGT
+1440 IT
-1446 FNIGDRLISYF
+1446 FDY
-1457 VTNSIYGN
+1457 YGN
-1465 ASKVCEISADISNMT
+1465 AFDGKEL
-1480 FPYIQYK
+1480 YK
-1487 QNTPFVLAV
+1487 QKSPFVICV
-1496 ITFPKQYFREV
+1496 IVFPKQYVHET
-1507 INSISYLGYEL
+1507 INNISYLGYEQNNVYTY
-1518 KDISEYCNERIF
+1518 DQAAISNEVGMAPTIVSWGRL
-1530 DGVNNSMTFYWY
+1530 NNQSIYP
-1542 RLINAKLENKN
+1542 KN
-1553 PIDNLYIET
+1553 PVKELYIIS
-1562 DTCISTP
+1562 DTCISTL
-1569 INNTIDDSIR
+1569 ITETIDDSTR
-1579 PNDLLNYKGFK
+1579 PNSLLDYKGFK
-1590 YDKGLWTT
+1590 YDKGLWNT
-1598 NYFRNAINK
+1598 NYFRNANNV
-1607 DNIYNYPDQPRND
+1607 DNIYNYPNQPRNGE
-1620 QIPNSDN
+1620 IPNSDN

>member
-72 QIKTGTKFITTLG
+72 QIK
-85 NNLRYSY
+85 
-92 SIAIIAESDNIY
+92 
-104 YFSSKIKIGDNVQIP
+104 
-119 TEDKYKLSVINPALG
+119 
-134 TNYDDCY
+134 
-141 SFKLVCASNTDYA
+141 
-154 AIEEFHNAFLDK
+154 IE
-166 IEEIV
+166 
-171 SKFTTIKSKNRSV
+171 
-184 VVKGPDI
+184 G
-191 HYALISHNMEVE
+191 VE
-203 EPLLSISPIT
+203 
-213 QIRIENDNRNICNYS
+213 
-228 VIDNKTEEVDVYKTI
+228 VYKTI
-243 NTILEYDE
+243 NVILEYDE
-251 IDKTVNELT
+251 ITKTVNELE
-260 TGWHY
+260 TGWKY
-265 SNGEISGY
+265 NGGEISGY

-286 AEYKKDDTIPLKHI
+286 AEYKENDNIPLKHI

-342 FIRYKIRKNVYTNW
+342 FIRYKIRKDVYTNW

-445 TNIDDLLKVTY
+445 ANIDDLLKVTY

-479 NFNYAVNLD
+479 NFNYDINLD

-493 QVVDNYDSSNS
+493 KVVDNYDSSNS

-515 LSYNNNDGVKYF
+515 LSYNNSDEIKYF
-527 DKTITNIS
+527 DKTVNNIS
-535 ISTILDKNNFDY
+535 ISAILDKNNFDY
-547 TIYNLNKTFEI
+547 TVHNLNKTSEI

-570 WDSNVNPDIAFITK
+570 WDNNVNPDIAFITK

-599 EYIYPSNNASNDLLA
+599 ENIYPSNNTSNDLLA
-614 KFGIK
+614 NFGIK
-619 YIGTDSTVY
+619 YIETDYKVY

-675 FNEYTFYNIKSH
+675 FNEYTFYNIKSY

-704 TDKNVESIKNVI
+704 TDKNVESIKNVV

-732 ITSGA
+732 ITSSA

-802 NELNNDLKNNIIQW
+802 SELNNDLKNNIIQW
-816 VFSTIQ
+816 VFNTIQ
-822 PIAKGIS
+822 PITKGIS

-1052 VSWDDANNDYTNEKL
+1052 VSWDDANNNYTGTKL

-1076 NTSEYNLIKASEYI
+1076 NTSEYNLIKASGYI
-1090 PLIKTNDYINLI
+1090 PLTKTNDYINVI

-1146 TDFKNVN
+1146 TDFKNVS

-1213 FMNKTFSAYDEYYK
+1213 FMNKTFSAYDEDYK

-1250 KFDATDYYNIPTD
+1250 KFDAIDYYNIPTD

-1338 YFFYDNKSNHI
+1338 YFFYDSKSNHI
-1349 FAYAGN
+1349 FAYSGN
-1355 NQIQLID
+1355 NQVQLID
-1362 GTIYKFLTYFK
+1362 GSIYKLLK
-1373 PKNCRT
+1373 EINASSCRT
-1379 IHDAAN
+1379 LHDSIN
-1385 NRIIFEFYTFDV
+1385 NRILFELYNTSTYFP
-1397 HYKINFAISYNYKSK
+1397 INFTISYNYKSK
-1412 SFVSFHDITLEKTFS
+1412 SFVSFHDITLEKAFS
-1427 TRTHSY
+1427 TK
-1433 CYLNGIN
+1433 N
-1440 ILFSGT
+1440 
-1446 FNIGDRLISYF
+1446 ISYSYYKQF
-1457 VTNSIYGN
+1457 QTLFNNNFEIGNKLNAYFITYELYGN
-1465 ASKVCEISADISNMT
+1465 ASKLSNITFDYYGNVFEGKDI
-1480 FPYIQYK
+1480 YK
-1487 QNTPFVLAV
+1487 QKSPFVICV
-1496 ITFPKQYFREV
+1496 IVFPKQYIHEV
-1507 INSISYLGYEL
+1507 INNISYLGYEQNNVYTY
-1518 KDISEYCNERIF
+1518 DQASINNETGTGPTIVSWGRL
-1530 DGVNNSMTFYWY
+1530 NNQSIYP
-1542 RLINAKLENKN
+1542 KN
-1553 PIDNLYIET
+1553 PVKELYIIS
-1562 DTCISTP
+1562 DTCISTL
-1569 INNTIDDSIR
+1569 IQETTDDSIR
-1579 PNDLLNYKGFK
+1579 PNSLLDYKGFK
-1590 YDKGLWTT
+1590 YEKGLWNT
-1598 NYFRNAINK
+1598 NYFRNANNI
-1607 DNIYNYPDQPRND
+1607 DNIYNYPGQPRNGE
-1620 QIPNSDN
+1620 IPNSDN

>member
-52 IVGHIVGLD
+52 IVGHVVGLD

-72 QIKTGTKFITTLG
+72 QIK
-85 NNLRYSY
+85 
-92 SIAIIAESDNIY
+92 
-104 YFSSKIKIGDNVQIP
+104 
-119 TEDKYKLSVINPALG
+119 
-134 TNYDDCY
+134 
-141 SFKLVCASNTDYA
+141 
-154 AIEEFHNAFLDK
+154 IE
-166 IEEIV
+166 
-171 SKFTTIKSKNRSV
+171 
-184 VVKGPDI
+184 G
-191 HYALISHNMEVE
+191 
-203 EPLLSISPIT
+203 
-213 QIRIENDNRNICNYS
+213 
-228 VIDNKTEEVDVYKTI
+228 VDVYKTI
-243 NTILEYDE
+243 NIILEYDE
-251 IDKTVNELT
+251 ITKTVNELE
-260 TGWHY
+260 TGWNY

-286 AEYKKDDTIPLKHI
+286 AEYKKDNSIPLKHI

-465 AFKNKLY
+465 SFKNKLY

-479 NFNYAVNLD
+479 NFNYDVNLD

-493 QVVDNYDSSNS
+493 QVVDNYDSSNP

-547 TIYNLNKTFEI
+547 TVYNLNKTSEI
-558 AKDAK
+558 AKNEK

-599 EYIYPSNNASNDLLA
+599 EYIYPSNNTSNDVLA

-788 DENLTLLNPNYFNT
+788 DENLILLNPNYFNIT
-802 NELNNDLKNNIIQW
+802 ELNNDLKNNIIQW

-822 PIAKGIS
+822 PITKGIS
-829 VDNEGNRHLILDLS
+829 VDNEENRHLILDLS
-843 KYEGNTRTI
+843 KYEGNSRTI

-896 CTFNFNS
+896 CTFDFNP

-926 RTYVHFVDNHN
+926 RTYIHFVDNHN

-942 IKLKDIETKGI
+942 IKLKDIPTKGI
-953 SDNSSIL
+953 QNNNSIL
-960 SLTYKLNKDY
+960 SLAYKLNKDY

-982 NIGDVIIEGF
+982 NIGDIIIEGF

-1017 NITIINNTGTTITT
+1017 NITIINNTGTIITT

-1052 VSWDDANNDYTNEKL
+1052 VSWNDVNNDYTNEKL

-1076 NTSEYNLIKASEYI
+1076 NTSEYNLIKASGYI

-1131 YTADRTTNYVGLKDF
+1131 YTADRSTSAVKLKDF
-1146 TDFKNVN
+1146 TEYKNVS
-1153 PSITYYIRSNFNLN
+1153 PSIPYYIRSNFNLN

-1175 TDSIFSINGASSGNK
+1175 TDSIFSIGSASTGDK

-1213 FMNKTFSAYDEYYK
+1213 FMNKTFSAYDEDYK

-1270 FAIGNTIYAHTKGS
+1270 FAIGNTIYAHTKNS
-1284 LYKFDATQTIMSTN
+1284 LYKFDANQTIMSTN

-1338 YFFYDNKSNHI
+1338 YFFYDSKSNHI
-1349 FAYAGN
+1349 FAYSGN
-1355 NQIQLID
+1355 NQVQLID
-1362 GTIYKFLTYFK
+1362 GSIYKLLK
-1373 PKNCRT
+1373 EINASSCRT
-1379 IHDAAN
+1379 LHDSIN
-1385 NRIIFEFYTFDV
+1385 NRILFELYNTSTYFP
-1397 HYKINFAISYNYKSK
+1397 INFTISYNYKSK
-1412 SFVSFHDITLEKTFS
+1412 SFVSFHDITLEKAFS
-1427 TRTHSY
+1427 TKNTSY
-1433 CYLNGIN
+1433 SYYKQFQT
-1440 ILFSGT
+1440 LFNNN
-1446 FNIGDRLISYF
+1446 FEIGNKLYAYF
-1457 VTNSIYGN
+1457 ITYALYGN
-1465 ASKVCEISADISNMT
+1465 SSKLANIT
-1480 FPYIQYK
+1480 FDYYGNVFEGKELYK
-1487 QNTPFVLAV
+1487 QKSPFVICV
-1496 ITFPKQYFREV
+1496 IVFPKQYIHEV
-1507 INSISYLGYEL
+1507 INNISYLGYEQNNVYTY
-1518 KDISEYCNERIF
+1518 DQAAINNETGTGPAIVSWSRL
-1530 DGVNNSMTFYWY
+1530 NNQSIYP
-1542 RLINAKLENKN
+1542 KN
-1553 PIDNLYIET
+1553 PVKELYIIS
-1562 DTCISTP
+1562 DTCISTL
-1569 INNTIDDSIR
+1569 IQETTDDSIR
-1579 PNDLLNYKGFK
+1579 PNSLLEYKGFK
-1590 YDKGLWTT
+1590 YEKGLWNT
-1598 NYFRNAINK
+1598 NYFRNANNV
-1607 DNIYNYPDQPRND
+1607 DNIYNYPNQPRNSE
-1620 QIPNSDN
+1620 IPNSDN

>member
-40 GYENIES
+40 GYKNIES

-72 QIKTGTKFITTLG
+72 QIKTGTEFITTLG
-85 NNLRYSY
+85 NNLRYTY
-92 SIAIIAESDNIY
+92 SIAVFAENDNIY
-104 YFSSKIKIGDNVQIP
+104 YFSAKVKIGDNIQVP

-134 TNYDDCY
+134 INYDDYY
-141 SFKLVCASNTDYA
+141 SFKLECASNTDYA
-154 AIEEFHNAFLDK
+154 AIEAFHNAFLDK

-171 SKFTTIKSKNRSV
+171 SKFTTIKSKDRSV

-191 HYALISHNMEVE
+191 HYALISHNMEIE
-203 EPLLSISPIT
+203 ESLLSISPIT
-213 QIRIENDNRNICNYS
+213 QVRIENDNRNICSYT

-260 TGWHY
+260 TGWKY
-265 SNGEISGY
+265 NNGEISGY

-286 AEYKKDDTIPLKHI
+286 AEYKEDDNIPLKHI
-300 NLAHCS
+300 NLSYCS
-306 KNDDESLYCQ
+306 KIDDESLYCQ

-342 FIRYKIRKNVYTNW
+342 FIRYKIRKDVYTNW

-366 CSENITTFQGGL
+366 CSEKITTFQGGL
-378 KYINLHKD
+378 QYINLHKD

-395 LFAQEENKQA
+395 TFAQEENKQA

-414 INHDEATDARTWKH
+414 ITHDEATDARTWKH

-479 NFNYAVNLD
+479 NFNYDVNLD

-493 QVVDNYDSSNS
+493 KVVDNYDSSDS

-515 LSYNNNDGVKYF
+515 LSYNNNENAKYF
-527 DKTITNIS
+527 DKTTTGTPIS
-535 ISTILDKNNFDY
+535 KILSKNDFDY
-547 TIYNLNKTFEI
+547 TIFNLVKKSDI
-558 AKDAK
+558 ANSNEV
-563 IASFILE
+563 ASFTLQ
-570 WDSNVNPDIAFITK
+570 WDSGINPDIAFITK
-584 VENKLYNNCIFGKEF
+584 VENNLYNNCIFGKSF
-599 EYIYPSNNASNDLLA
+599 ENNYPGSKFED
-614 KFGIK
+614 FGIHYLTTTDGLNK
-619 YIGTDSTVY
+619 YT
-628 YYEPI
+628 PI
-633 DSTSIIPSSLN
+633 INNQYGYGSVVSYK

-649 LGFSFAFGSRQN
+649 LGFTFALGSSTKNINYIVERYLFNANIINTYDHFQAYN
-661 DNKNNRD
+661 NGFSDDTINK
-668 EYLKSQA
+668 LK
-675 FNEYTFYNIKSH
+675 ELI
-687 GTYVRTY
+687 
-694 NKFYATDLGF
+694 
-704 TDKNVESIKNVI
+704 I
-716 KEEIESRS
+716 KEIEDRS

-732 ITSGA
+732 ISSAGNT
-737 KSYKIGYE
+737 YKIGYN
-745 SFMDSNTYAGTSMD
+745 SIMDSNTYAGTNMN
-759 FNITTIVDFTNNTI
+759 FNIFTVGFNSGI
-773 KCAEDYKENA
+773 KVAEDYQENP

-788 DENLTLLNPNYFNT
+788 DTDLTLLNPSYFNT
-802 NELNNDLKNNIIQW
+802 TELNNNFKNNITQW
-816 VFSTIQ
+816 TFDTIKN
-822 PIAKGIS
+822 ITKGIS
-829 VDNEGNRHLILDLS
+829 VNSEGKRYLILDLS
-843 KYEGNTRTI
+843 QYGGNVRTI
-852 ADNIQIVF
+852 VENIQIVF

-869 QEDKFESNKK
+869 DESKFESNNN
-879 FKYTFNIS
+879 FKYIFNIS
-887 MDSNDYISN
+887 MDSTDYISN
-896 CTFNFNS
+896 CEFKFNS
-903 SLITTAVTKSY
+903 SLITTGVTKNY
-914 SQLPSLM
+914 SQIPSLM

-926 RTYVHFVDNHN
+926 RIYVHFVDNHN

-942 IKLKDIETKGI
+942 IKLKDIPTKGVE
-953 SDNSSIL
+953 NNNSIL
-960 SLTYKLNKDY
+960 SLAYKLNKNY

-982 NIGDVIIEGF
+982 NIGDIIIEGF
-992 GYKKLNNTHILN
+992 GYEKLDNNIHILN

-1017 NITIINNTGTTITT
+1017 NITIIDKTGNEITNT
-1031 TATYYSSGSSS
+1031 AKYYSSGSSN

-1052 VSWDDANNDYTNEKL
+1052 VSWSNDINNYTNNKL
-1067 YIKIVRDIN
+1067 YIKITRNIDNIYEN
-1076 NTSEYNLIKASEYI
+1076 NLIKASGYI
-1090 PLIKTNDYINLI
+1090 PLIKTNNYVNLI

-1131 YTADRTTNYVGLKDF
+1131 YTADRTTDYITLKDF
-1146 TDFKNVN
+1146 ENYITIS
-1153 PSITYYIRSNFNLN
+1153 PSKEYYIRSNFNLN
-1167 YLSLTEDI
+1167 YLTLTEDI
-1175 TDSIFSINGASSGNK
+1175 TDTIFNIKNASTGNK
-1190 QVIKVINSAILS
+1190 QVAKVLNSATLS

-1213 FMNKTFSAYDEYYK
+1213 FMNKTFNVYDENYK

-1250 KFDATDYYNIPTD
+1250 KFDSTDYYNIPTD

-1284 LYKFDATQTIMSTN
+1284 LYKFDANQTIMSTN

-1311 GLSQVFDSQYGYGG
+1311 GISQVFDSQYGYGG

-1349 FAYAGN
+1349 FAYSGN
-1355 NQIQLID
+1355 SQVQLID
-1362 GTIYKFLTYFK
+1362 GSIYKLLK
-1373 PKNCRT
+1373 EINAISCRT
-1379 IHDAAN
+1379 LHDSIN
-1385 NRIIFEFYTFDV
+1385 NRILFELYNTSTYFP
-1397 HYKINFAISYNYKSK
+1397 INFTISYNYKSK
-1412 SFVSFHDITLEKTFS
+1412 SFVSFHDITLEKAFS
-1427 TRTHSY
+1427 TK
-1433 CYLNGIN
+1433 N
-1440 ILFSGT
+1440 
-1446 FNIGDRLISYF
+1446 ISYSYYKKF
-1457 VTNSIYGN
+1457 QTLFNNSFTIGNKLHASFITYELYGG
-1465 ASKVCEISADISNMT
+1465 ASKLANIT
-1480 FPYIQYK
+1480 FDYLYK
-1487 QNTPFVLAV
+1487 QKSPFVICV
-1496 ITFPKQYFREV
+1496 IVFPKQYIHET
-1507 INSISYLGYEL
+1507 INNISYLGYEQNNVYTYSQ
-1518 KDISEYCNERIF
+1518 DAINNE
-1530 DGVNNSMTFYWY
+1530 DGTGASIVSWIRLNNQSIYP
-1542 RLINAKLENKN
+1542 KN
-1553 PIDNLYIET
+1553 PVKELYIMS
-1562 DTCISTP
+1562 DTCISTL
-1569 INNTIDDSIR
+1569 IQETIDDSVR
-1579 PNDLLNYKGFK
+1579 PNSLLDYKGFK
-1590 YDKGLWTT
+1590 YDKGLWNT
-1598 NYFRNAINK
+1598 NYFRNANNI
-1607 DNIYNYPDQPRND
+1607 DNIYNYPDQPRNGE
-1620 QIPNSDN
+1620 IPNSDN

>member
-52 IVGHIVGLD
+52 IVGHVVGLD

-72 QIKTGTKFITTLG
+72 QIKTGTEFITTLG
-85 NNLRYSY
+85 NNLRY
-92 SIAIIAESDNIY
+92 AISTTPILAESDNVY
-104 YFSSKIKIGDNVQIP
+104 YFSAKVKIGDNIQVP
-119 TEDKYKLSVINPALG
+119 TEDEYKLSVINPDLG
-134 TNYDDCY
+134 TDYDDYY
-141 SFKLVCASNTDYA
+141 SFKLECASNTNYA
-154 AIEEFHNAFLDK
+154 AIEAFHNAFLDK

-171 SKFTTIKSKNRSV
+171 SKFTTIKNKDRSV

-213 QIRIENDNRNICNYS
+213 QIRIENNNRNICNYTI
-228 VIDNKTEEVDVYKTI
+228 IDNKTEEVDVYKTI

-251 IDKTVNELT
+251 IDKTVNELA
-260 TGWHY
+260 TGWKY
-265 SNGEISGY
+265 NDGEISGY

-286 AEYKKDDTIPLKHI
+286 AEYKEDDTIPLKHI

-342 FIRYKIRKNVYTNW
+342 FIRYKIRKDVYTNW

-479 NFNYAVNLD
+479 NFNYNVNLD

-493 QVVDNYDSSNS
+493 KVIDNYDSSNS

-515 LSYNNNDGVKYF
+515 LSYNNDKNAKYF
-527 DKTITNIS
+527 DKTTTGTPIS
-535 ISTILDKNNFDY
+535 KILSKDNFNY
-547 TIYNLNKTFEI
+547 TISNLVKKTESIAEGNKV
-558 AKDAK
+558 
-563 IASFILE
+563 ASFTLQ
-570 WDSNVNPDIAFITK
+570 WDNNVNPDIAFITK
-584 VENKLYNNCIFGKEF
+584 VENNLYNNCIFGESF
-599 EYIYPSNNASNDLLA
+599 ENTYPSSNFEN
-614 KFGIK
+614 FGIK
-619 YIGTDSTVY
+619 YLTTTNGLNKYT
-628 YYEPI
+628 PI
-633 DSTSIIPSSLN
+633 LDNELFNTSLIKYK

-649 LGFSFAFGSRQN
+649 LGFTFALGSSSSNINYIIERYLFNANIVNIYNRFQAYN
-661 DNKNNRD
+661 NGFHDNVVNS
-668 EYLKSQA
+668 LK
-675 FNEYTFYNIKSH
+675 ELITK
-687 GTYVRTY
+687 
-694 NKFYATDLGF
+694 
-704 TDKNVESIKNVI
+704 EIKN
-716 KEEIESRS
+716 RS
-724 FFAKAYII
+724 FFAKAYIV
-732 ITSGA
+732 ITSAGNT
-737 KSYKIGYE
+737 YKIGYN
-745 SFMDSNTYAGTSMD
+745 SIMDSNTYAGNNMD
-759 FNITTIVDFTNNTI
+759 FDIFTASYNSNI
-773 KCAEDYKENA
+773 KAAEDYQENP
-783 YKYYE
+783 YKYYK
-788 DENLTLLNPNYFNT
+788 DSNLTLLNPSYFST
-802 NELNNDLKNNIIQW
+802 SELNYDFKNNITQW
-816 VFSTIQ
+816 VFDTIRN
-822 PIAKGIS
+822 IAKGIY
-829 VDNEGNRHLILDLS
+829 VNEEENGKLILDLS
-843 KYEGNTRTI
+843 QYGGNVRTI
-852 ADNIQIVF
+852 VENIQIVF
-860 RKIDFKVEV
+860 RKTDFKVEV
-869 QEDKFESNKK
+869 QEDKFESNKN

-896 CTFNFNS
+896 CEFTFNS
-903 SLITTAVTKSY
+903 SLITTAVTENY
-914 SQLPSLM
+914 SQIPSLM
-921 PFSKY
+921 PFSTY
-926 RTYVHFVDNHN
+926 RTYIHFVDNHN

-942 IKLKDIETKGI
+942 IKLKDITTKGI
-953 SDNSSIL
+953 QNNNSIL
-960 SLTYKLNKDY
+960 SLAYKLNRDY
-970 NNYYKSF
+970 NNYHKSF

-982 NIGDVIIEGF
+982 NIGDIIIEGF
-992 GYKKLNNTHILN
+992 SYKKLDNNIHILN
-1004 FLELDTLLYNIND
+1004 FLELDALLYNIND
-1017 NITIINNTGTTITT
+1017 NITIINNKGTIITT
-1031 TATYYSSGSSS
+1031 TAKYYSSGSSS

-1052 VSWDDANNDYTNEKL
+1052 VSWSNDNNNYSNTTL
-1067 YIKIVRDIN
+1067 YIKITRNIDNI
-1076 NTSEYNLIKASEYI
+1076 SENNLIKASGYI
-1090 PLIKTNDYINLI
+1090 PLTKTTDYINII
-1102 DAYYGSWFCSVTK
+1102 DSYYGSWFCSITK

-1146 TDFKNVN
+1146 DGYKNVS
-1153 PSITYYIRSNFNLN
+1153 PSVEYYIRSNFNLN
-1167 YLSLTEDI
+1167 YLTLTEDI
-1175 TDSIFSINGASSGNK
+1175 ADSIFSVGNISNGLK
-1190 QVIKVINSAILS
+1190 QVAKIINSAILS

-1213 FMNKTFSAYDEYYK
+1213 FMNKTFSAYDEDYK

-1349 FAYAGN
+1349 FAYSGN
-1355 NQIQLID
+1355 SQVQLID
-1362 GTIYKFLTYFK
+1362 GTIYKLLEYYK
-1373 PKNCRT
+1373 PNICRT
-1379 IHDAAN
+1379 VHDITN
-1385 NRIIFEFYTFDV
+1385 KRILFEFELPISEETRYPIITL
-1397 HYKINFAISYNYKSK
+1397 SYNYKSK
-1412 SFVSFHDITLEKTFS
+1412 SFVSIHDITLKNSFT
-1427 TRTHSY
+1427 TINTVYSY
-1433 CYLNGIN
+1433 NKEFIKLFDTTYKIIPQD
-1440 ILFSGT
+1440 ILFTPFNLYKLYGSASERSYLIFDNLDESP
-1446 FNIGDRLISYF
+1446 FNIAVIMFPKNYLKEVLNNISYIGNIIENDINNGSGRDETGLRYAYNKINVL
-1457 VTNSIYGN
+1457 VTKPETIVKAFS
-1465 ASKVCEISADISNMT
+1465 
-1480 FPYIQYK
+1480 
-1487 QNTPFVLAV
+1487 V
-1496 ITFPKQYFREV
+1496 ITDICKSNIIRDT
-1507 INSISYLGYEL
+1507 IN
-1518 KDISEYCNERIF
+1518 
-1530 DGVNNSMTFYWY
+1530 
-1542 RLINAKLENKN
+1542 
-1553 PIDNLYIET
+1553 
-1562 DTCISTP
+1562 DT
-1569 INNTIDDSIR
+1569 IR
-1579 PNDLLNYKGFK
+1579 PNSLLDYKGIK
-1590 YDKGLWTT
+1590 YDKGNWNI
-1598 NYFRNAINK
+1598 NYFR
-1607 DNIYNYPDQPRND
+1607 DNQNIRDVYNYN
-1620 QIPNSDN
+1620 NVESDN
-1627 YSLVYGRFF
+1627 LSLIYGKFF
-1636 ILNFNLTKDFPV
+1636 ILNFNFINEKPI